1 MNDKRTEKDMAS
13 AFSMGC
19 AVITAG
25 ALFLA
30 IAIGIFAGVA
40 FGFLAFAVYCVAL
53 GAFFALAA
61 ITTTVRMNKKS
72 KTSEG
77 DTNDDRN

>member
-1 MNDKRTEKDMAS
+1 MNDKRIEKDLTS
-13 AFSMGC
+13 AFGMGC

-30 IAIGIFAGVA
+30 IAIAIFAGAA
-40 FGFLAFAVYCVAL
+40 FGFLAFAGYCVTL

-61 ITTTVRMNKKS
+61 IYATTQRKKQNA
-72 KTSEG
+72 TSEG
-77 DTNDDRN
+77 EINDDRN

>member
-1 MNDKRTEKDMAS
+1 MNDKRVEKDLTS
-13 AFSMGC
+13 AFGLGC

-30 IAIGIFAGVA
+30 IAIGIFAGIA
-40 FGFLAFAVYCVAL
+40 FGFLAFAGYCVAL

-61 ITTTVRMNKKS
+61 IYTAAQKK
-72 KTSEG
+72 KQNTTSEG
-77 DTNDDRN
+77 EINDDRN